1 MMYCCLSCRNEV
13 ESSHGDTKGDH
24 CATVVDSSRN
34 GVEISHG
41 DTKGD
46 YCATVVDSSRF
57 LHTKST
63 AYNNIIFCNL
73 VKVPPL
79 ELRGCFTALM
89 SSKDQCRG
97 KAKKLLQRRV
107 KDAVSA
113 SAVMFSGYSEHDA
126 HEFLNHCLVQL
137 KEDGKKLVMAG
148 EELQATSLG
157 ISLSMYSCPVI
168 TNMDFQLQYKMTCTG
183 CGDFSVR
190 QELFTMLSI
199 SVVPGCSIQDC
210 LDHYFKGADEEEL
223 GDEEEELLRIAI
235 ALSLQDLNHTET
247 EPDVDEDSMNTSTV
261 ESKEGRSGAET
272 GELCSSYRLISLVSH
287 LGNRV
292 STGHYIS
299 DVYDFLADKW
309 LTYDDEKASET
320 DESAVQAERK
330 CTGYIFFYMHNNGTG
345 TGTPCEGGESSPLCA
360 ERVLKD
366 TGELYSSYRLICLV
380 SHLGSQVSTV
390 QSLELCCL
398 THSRTPVSLVIQLE
412 SEELR
417 RNTEILSDL
426 FNSSSCAAG
435 PTWVLMSLQSPGC
448 MWSGIAS
455 HKLVHALGLVHEQ
468 SRIDRDKYIT
478 ILWEN
483 VLKGSCFQAVQNSV
497 YCRSVRYEKQ
507 TNNTLAMKFGW
518 FGS

>member
-1 MMYCCLSCRNEV
+1 MSLDAVCPFEGSGNTSYAEAIEISTWTLDGGAPRERRDCGNVPGYAWLGTS
-13 ESSHGDTKGDH
+13 DQL
-24 CATVVDSSRN
+24 N

-46 YCATVVDSSRF
+46 YCATVVDSSR
-57 LHTKST
+57 
-63 AYNNIIFCNL
+63 
-73 VKVPPL
+73 
-79 ELRGCFTALM
+79 CFTALM

-107 KDAVSA
+107 KDAMSA

-190 QELFTMLSI
+190 RELFTMLSI

-210 LDHYFKGADEEEL
+210 LDHYFK
-223 GDEEEELLRIAI
+223 
-235 ALSLQDLNHTET
+235 
-247 EPDVDEDSMNTSTV
+247 
-261 ESKEGRSGAET
+261 T

-380 SHLGSQVSTV
+380 SHLGSQVSTGHYISDVYDFLADKWLTYDDEKASETDESAV
-390 QSLELCCL
+390 QAERKCTGYIFFYMHKLESSAAPIGSSVWSATLEVRCQLTGELCSSYRL
-398 THSRTPVSLVIQLE
+398 ISLVSHIGSQVSTAHRYHPCADSGGAKMNTRCPPKRVPSAARFFTHCELTVQPPQSYSVGGQRSSEQLTGA
-412 SEELR
+412 R
-417 RNTEILSDL
+417 PDYRGRW
-426 FNSSSCAAG
+426 CAVSRG
-435 PTWVLMSLQSPGC
+435 HPG
-448 MWSGIAS
+448 
-455 HKLVHALGLVHEQ
+455 
-468 SRIDRDKYIT
+468 
-478 ILWEN
+478 
-483 VLKGSCFQAVQNSV
+483 
-497 YCRSVRYEKQ
+497 
-507 TNNTLAMKFGW
+507 
-518 FGS
+518 